1 MPDYIPE
8 TLDSLNTILQ
18 QYLSSSLK
26 PEVEINSYVSPA
38 DLSAL
43 VDIDP
48 PEHGQGE
55 ERLAQLAQTYLD
67 HSVRTG
73 SWRYMNQLWSG
84 FSLPGLVGEITAAA
98 SNTSMFTYE
107 VAPLA
112 TLIEKSMIKR
122 LCSLAGFDD
131 GGGLF
136 VTGGSNANL
145 VALMA
150 ARFRMDPESLQQG
163 IDGRQLRLFVSDQA
177 HYSFSKAAHIMG
189 FGRDHVITVK
199 SDELGRMKPDDLQRM
214 ITEQRALG
222 ALPFCVAA
230 TAGTT
235 VLGAYDPLDAIADVC
250 DAENLWFHVDGAW
263 GGSALMS
270 DRLRDLMAGCER
282 ADSLT
287 WDQHK
292 MMGLPLI
299 CSTILFRDRTALM
312 KMNGVGGE
320 DYIFHGSD
328 DGDLGPMSL
337 QCGRRVDALKLW
349 MAWQVYGRQG
359 FAKRIERL
367 FDLAQYMGRKASE
380 HPEFE
385 LVSPVSSLNI
395 CFRYIP
401 DPNLSIEAIDEAMR
415 RARTNLTQS
424 GRLLVNFAQVQKRPC
439 WRVVLSNFDLDE
451 TLVDRAFNE
460 IEAAC
465 KQAHSDLP

>member
-1 MPDYIPE
+1 MTNHIPE
-8 TLDSLNTILQ
+8 TLDDLNVLLKR
-18 QYLSSSLK
+18 YLKSSLDH
-26 PEVEINSYVSPA
+26 EVEINAYVPPA
-38 DLSAL
+38 ELRSI

-48 PEHGQGE
+48 PEEGIGE
-55 ERLAQLAQTYLD
+55 DQLAELAKSYLD

-84 FSLPGLVGEITAAA
+84 FSLPGLVGEMTAAV

-112 TLIEKSMIKR
+112 TLIEKAMIRR
-122 LCSLAGFDD
+122 LCSLAGFEG

-150 ARFRMDPESLQQG
+150 ARYRMSPESSLQG

-189 FGRDHVITVK
+189 FGRDHVITVE
-199 SDELGRMKPDDLQRM
+199 SDELGRMKPDDLKRV
-214 ITEQRALG
+214 INEQRALG
-222 ALPFCVAA
+222 AVPFCVAA

-235 VLGAYDPLDAIADVC
+235 VLGAYDPLNAIADVC
-250 DAENLWFHVDGAW
+250 DEENLWFHVDGAW

-270 DRLRDLMAGCER
+270 DQLRHLMAGCER

-299 CSTILFRDRTALM
+299 CSTILFRDPTTLL
-312 KMNGVGGE
+312 KMNGLGGE

-349 MAWQVYGRQG
+349 MAWKAYGRLG
-359 FAKRIERL
+359 FAERIERL
-367 FDLAQYMGRKASE
+367 FDLAQHMGTRVVA
-380 HPEFE
+380 HDQFE
-385 LVSPVSSLNI
+385 LVAPVSSLNL
-395 CFRYIP
+395 CFRYVPHP
-401 DPNLSIEAIDEAMR
+401 DATDEEIDQLLIQ
-415 RARTNLTQS
+415 ARTELVRS
-424 GRLLVNFAQVQKRPC
+424 GRLLVNFARVQGRPC
-439 WRVVLSNFDLDE
+439 WRVVLSNLDLTKE
-451 TLVDRAFNE
+451 LVDQAFDE
-460 IEAAC
+460 IEASC
-465 KQAHSDLP
+465 RRVRLDLT